1 MQRNTR
7 PDRLINF
14 KFQLTKMKKVF
25 LFLSLVSVLS
35 VSAQKVSK
43 KITLEKGQ
51 QIEQQTKTTVSMTQ
65 EMMGQSMEI
74 KMESDATNFLDV
86 TSNSAAGFDMTNTL
100 KRILLNMNVSGQETK
115 FDSEKK
121 EDMDGQ
127 LGATFRNKINKPRGF
142 TVNKDGVIASVKD
155 TAKSEEEDM
164 IGGMLNATEETAGAA
179 FTAVAN
185 IPAAGV
191 KVGDSWTDSTNVNN
205 ARTVNRYTL
214 RRVTNGE
221 GTVDINSDMNLSRE
235 MERQGMQM
243 QMELKG
249 TSVGEYV
256 FDVNSGLVKSRK
268 ALTKASGSVDVMGQ
282 SIPLTIETT
291 TTSTLTKK

>member
-1 MQRNTR
+1 
-7 PDRLINF
+7 
-14 KFQLTKMKKVF
+14 MKKVF

-43 KITLEKGQ
+43 KISLDKGQ
-51 QIEQQTKTTVSMTQ
+51 QIEQQTKTAVNMTQ

-74 KMESDATNFLDV
+74 KMESNATNLLDV
-86 TSNSAAGFDMTNTL
+86 TNNSASGFDITNTL
-100 KRILLNMNVSGQETK
+100 KRVLMNMNVSGQETK
-115 FDSEKK
+115 FDSDKK

-127 LGATFRNKINKPRGF
+127 LGAAFRNKINKPKGF
-142 TVNKDGVIASVKD
+142 TVNKDGVVASIKD

-185 IPAAGV
+185 IPAAGA
-191 KVGDSWTDSTNVNN
+191 KVGDSWSDSTNVNN

-214 RRVTNGE
+214 RQVSNGE
-221 GTVDINSDMNLSRE
+221 GIVDINSDMNVSRE
-235 MERQGMQM
+235 MERQGMTM

-268 ALTKASGSVDVMGQ
+268 ALTKATGSVDVMGQ

-291 TTSTLTKK
+291 TTSTLTRK

>member
-1 MQRNTR
+1 
-7 PDRLINF
+7 
-14 KFQLTKMKKVF
+14 MKKVF

-43 KITLEKGQ
+43 KITLQKGQ
-51 QIEQQTKTTVSMTQ
+51 QIEQQTKTTVNMTQ

-74 KMESDATNFLDV
+74 NMESNATNFLDV
-86 TSNSAAGFDMTNTL
+86 TDNSAAGFDMTNTL
-100 KRILLNMNVSGQETK
+100 KKVLLNMNVSGQETK
-115 FDSEKK
+115 FDSDKK

-127 LGATFRNKINKPRGF
+127 MGAAFRNKINKPRAF
-142 TVNKDGVIASVKD
+142 TVNKDGIISSVKD

-164 IGGMLNATEETAGAA
+164 IGGMLNATEETAGTA
-179 FTAVAN
+179 FLAVAN
-185 IPAAGV
+185 IPATGV
-191 KVGDSWTDSTNVNN
+191 KVGDTWTDSTNVNN

-214 RRVTNGE
+214 RQVNNGE
-221 GTVDINSDMNLSRE
+221 GTVDIDSDLNLSRE
-235 MERQGMQM
+235 MERQGMMM

-256 FDVNSGLVKSRK
+256 FDINSGLVKSRK

-291 TTSTLTKK
+291 STSTLTKK

>member
-1 MQRNTR
+1 
-7 PDRLINF
+7 
-14 KFQLTKMKKVF
+14 MKKVF
-25 LFLSLVSVLS
+25 FFLSLVSVLS

-51 QIEQQTKTTVSMTQ
+51 QIEQQTKTSVSMTQ

-74 KMESDATNFLDV
+74 KMESNATNFLDV
-86 TSNSAAGFDMTNTL
+86 KDNSSAGFDMTNTL
-100 KRILLNMNVSGQETK
+100 KKILLNMNVSGQETK
-115 FDSEKK
+115 FDSDKK

-127 LGATFRNKINKPRGF
+127 MGAAFRNKINKPRGF
-142 TVNKDGVIASVKD
+142 TVNKDGIISSVKD

-164 IGGMLNATEETAGAA
+164 IGGMLNATEETAGTA
-179 FTAVAN
+179 FLAVAN

-214 RRVTNGE
+214 RQVTNGE

-291 TTSTLTKK
+291 TTSTLSKK